1 MNLKNKKSVILSI
14 LINGFLPLIIYKI
27 LMNYFPNLTSLI
39 IATIIP
45 CIGNLYE
52 ILKDK
57 KIDVYAMFILFG
69 FIIGIIAV
77 LLGGG
82 EKFLLLRE
90 SFITGI
96 MGMVFLI
103 SLLLKKPLIY
113 YFAQR
118 FSNPDKNNKIDWEK
132 RWNIPYFRHG
142 MKLMTLVWGLGFIL
156 EAAIK
161 VILVY
166 TLSISE
172 FLLVSNFVLYGIIAL
187 LIFWQVK
194 YVKKFK
200 KNISEKY
207 INNKNN
213 FNDK

>member
-132 RWNIPYFRHG
+132 RWNIPYFRYG
-142 MKLMTLVWGLGFIL
+142 MRLMTSVWGLGLIF
-156 EAAIK
+156 EAIIK

-172 FLLVSNFVLYGIIAL
+172 FLLVSSFISYGIIAL

-194 YVKKFK
+194 YIKKFK
-200 KNISEKY
+200 KKY
-207 INNKNN
+207 LHQV
-213 FNDK
+213 F

>member
-132 RWNIPYFRHG
+132 KMEYPLF
-142 MKLMTLVWGLGFIL
+142 
-156 EAAIK
+156 
-161 VILVY
+161 
-166 TLSISE
+166 
-172 FLLVSNFVLYGIIAL
+172 
-187 LIFWQVK
+187 
-194 YVKKFK
+194 
-200 KNISEKY
+200 
-207 INNKNN
+207 
-213 FNDK
+213 

>member
-132 RWNIPYFRHG
+132 RWNIPYFRYG
-142 MKLMTLVWGLGFIL
+142 MRLMTSVWGLGLIF
-156 EAAIK
+156 EAIIK

-172 FLLVSNFVLYGIIAL
+172 FLLVSSFISYGIIAL

-194 YVKKFK
+194 YIKKFK
-200 KNISEKY
+200 KNIY
-207 INNKNN
+207 IKCS
-213 FNDK
+213 NDK